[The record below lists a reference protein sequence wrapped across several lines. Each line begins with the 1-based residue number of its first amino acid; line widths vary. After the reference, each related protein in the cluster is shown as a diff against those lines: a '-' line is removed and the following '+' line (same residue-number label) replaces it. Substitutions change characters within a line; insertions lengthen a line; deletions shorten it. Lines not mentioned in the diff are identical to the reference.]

1 MSEERVS
8 KNAVFTQGT
17 TGTTGQ
23 PPLPAGVDPRM
34 PRQTALEKMKS
45 DFGLDIPQE
54 LAPLPSLGKV
64 YHPESPMHG
73 LETIEIKAMTAKEED
88 ILTSRALL
96 KKGTVIT
103 ELIKSCIINRAIDP
117 LQLLSGDRNALMIAI
132 RITGYGPEYN
142 VELECPECGVKS
154 PHEFDLSSLPI
165 QRLEIEPVQEGTN
178 LFEYELPYSKKKI
191 RFKFMTGKDEE
202 EIMVMTEKHKKL
214 ALGSETNVTTNLLY
228 SIVSVDGITDRGKI
242 ASFVKMMPARDSLAL
257 RDYIKNTE
265 PGIVMRQDT
274 TCDACGHTE
283 EVSMP
288 LGVTFL
294 WPQARR

>member
-1 MSEERVS
+1 MSEERDS
-8 KNAVFTQGT
+8 KNAVFTQG
-17 TGTTGQ
+17 Q
-23 PPLPAGVDPRM
+23 PLPAGVDPRM
-34 PRQTALEKMKS
+34 PRQTAAEKMRA

-54 LAPLPSLGKV
+54 VVPLPSMGKV
-64 YHPESPMHG
+64 YAAESPLYG
-73 LETIEIKAMTAKEED
+73 LESVEIKAMTAKEED

-103 ELIKSCIINRAIDP
+103 ELIRSCIIDRSVDP
-117 LQLLSGDRNALMIAI
+117 LQLLSGDRNALMVAI

-142 VELECPECGVKS
+142 VELECAECGVKS
-154 PHEFDLSSLPI
+154 PHAFDLGALPI
-165 QRLEIEPVQEGTN
+165 KRLEIEPVQPASN
-178 LFEYELPYSKKKI
+178 LFEYELPYSKKRV
-191 RFKFMTGKDEE
+191 RFKFMTGRDEE
-202 EIMVMTEKHKKL
+202 EIMVMNEKQKKM
-214 ALGSETNVTTNLLY
+214 ALGSESNVTTNLLY
-228 SIVSVDGITDRGKI
+228 SISSIDGVSDRAKI
-242 ASFVKMMPARDSLAL
+242 AAFVKNMPARDSLSL
-257 RDYIKNTE
+257 REYIRDNE